1 MKKVRIMSVQYKQ
14 EKIDSVETFLKRVE
28 AWVEKAGEYN
38 CDFIL
43 FPEYFSLQPLSRF
56 EPALDEREAME
67 EASQFQVELSRAFSS
82 MAVQHKVNV
91 IAGSHPVKRQG
102 HFENISFIY
111 HRNGKISEQ
120 SKIHCT
126 PDEKAVWKIKQTNK
140 LAAIETDCGKIGVL
154 ICYDSEF
161 PELSRILTDDGAK
174 ILFVPY
180 LTVEQNG
187 HYRVHYS
194 CHARAIENQI
204 YVVTAGNTGFLPNVV
219 NMDFCYSQ
227 NTIMTPCDHLF
238 PPGGIKKQAQANL
251 EQMIFADLDLDLIDE
266 VRANGTVKNF
276 NDRRSDLYR
285 VDYQK

>member
-1 MKKVRIMSVQYKQ
+1 MSVQYMQ
-14 EKIDSVETFLKRVE
+14 EKVDSLQTFLNKVE
-28 AWVEKAGEYN
+28 LWVDKSGEYN

-43 FPEYFSLQPLSRF
+43 FPEYFSLQPLSQF
-56 EPALDEREAME
+56 EPALDELKAME
-67 EASQFQVELSRAFSS
+67 EASRFHPELSSLFSQL
-82 MAVQHKVNV
+82 AVKHKVNI
-91 IAGSHPVKRQG
+91 IAGSHPVKRNG
-102 HFENISFIY
+102 NFENISFIY

-120 SKIHCT
+120 AKIHCT

-140 LAAIETDCGKIGVL
+140 LSAIDTDCGKIGVL

-161 PELSRILTDDGAK
+161 PELTRILADDGAK

-194 CHARAIENQI
+194 CHARAVENQI

-238 PPGGIKKQAQANL
+238 PPAGIKKQAQANL

-266 VRANGTVKNF
+266 VRKNGTVKNY
-276 NDRRSDLYR
+276 NDRRNDLYR
-285 VDYQK
+285 VEYQK